1 MWRWR
6 DDDGYEGGEA
16 AGGRRWC
23 GTEEME
29 RVQVVRR
36 WLRWGGS
43 QGGGDQW
50 WRGVG
55 GDGHDGGDGLDGI
68 GGCGGYGSRGLR
80 GWWRH
85 VARIRPNVG
94 GGARKLEGGAGWAAA
109 CGQSAG
115 CWK

>member
-43 QGGGDQW
+43 QGGGD
-50 WRGVG
+50 V
-55 GDGHDGGDGLDGI
+55 
-68 GGCGGYGSRGLR
+68 YGAVVER
-80 GWWRH
+80 
-85 VARIRPNVG
+85 VMMAATVG
-94 GGARKLEGGAGWAAA
+94 GGDEVR
-109 CGQSAG
+109 
-115 CWK
+115 

>member
-43 QGGGDQW
+43 QGGGDVY
-50 WRGVG
+50 GAE
-55 GDGHDGGDGLDGI
+55 
-68 GGCGGYGSRGLR
+68 GCE
-80 GWWRH
+80 
-85 VARIRPNVG
+85 G
-94 GGARKLEGGAGWAAA
+94 GGGMWPESGRMWEGVPEN
-109 CGQSAG
+109 
-115 CWK
+115 